1 MEHFLEGI
9 VLLTPISNKYA
20 SSLLSKLTN
29 VFIEMFHYGCT
40 CAKRRLS
47 EGHGGDLS
55 SQKLNDWAMWINS
68 IY

>member
-9 VLLTPISNKYA
+9 VLLTPISNKC
-20 SSLLSKLTN
+20 LHRN
-29 VFIEMFHYGCT
+29 VPLWH
-40 CAKRRLS
+40 AL